1 MTNIKGLKR
10 ICENG
15 SGGCDYCPCIRM
27 CDALDDLYTALHGAY
42 TIAGSIP
49 GDWTM
54 RQAEQIHKA
63 MTIVLHEMDATPE
76 EYEADWEQL
85 KEV

>member
-15 SGGCDYCPCIRM
+15 TGCAGCPVRGL
-27 CDALDDLYTALHGAY
+27 CDAMDDLITAMNGAY
-42 TIAGSIP
+42 TIDSVP
-49 GDWTM
+49 GDWPM
-54 RQAEQIHKA
+54 RMTEQIHEA
-63 MTIVLHEMDATPE
+63 MTKVLHEMDATPV

>member
-15 SGGCDYCPCIRM
+15 TGCAGCPVRGL
-27 CDALDDLYTALHGAY
+27 CDAMSDLDAIL
-42 TIAGSIP
+42 TIVYDKAGSVP
-49 GDWTM
+49 GDWTLY
-54 RQAEQIHKA
+54 QANSIHKA